1 MGKLS
6 QGNILADPATW
17 RARICRLGPQPG
29 QERGKVG
36 GVVLDMLGR
45 GGGGGDMNGAHPHR
59 KRCGQIARIVLE
71 HRGALGDDAGAGENG
86 FKGGAFR
93 LWTEGGVFDA
103 VDPVE
108 QPRKAARLKH
118 PFGIGCRAI
127 GVDDLLTGQCGN
139 AGAQGRVRGQMRQG
153 NVMHINQIGGGVQVV
168 FMHQPGQRGAI
179 KRPVMLAQMVGMGAV
194 HAQSLHH
201 EGGHADLD
209 LIEQPRLGWIKRV
222 VEVKDPI
229 GDMSEV
235 LCRHRATLAPWQGG
249 GNGCCGGSDGF
260 RLALRVGGG
269 LGFRPKLE
277 RDPMQKDAYML
288 ILEAIDNGIYRPGD
302 RLVESELAERLGVS
316 RTPVREALQRLETQS
331 MLARDGRSLI
341 VASLDHNQLAELYVV
356 RAELEALAAR
366 LAAKHAAPEEIR
378 VLRDMVAEDRTHIS
392 DPEALSRA
400 NRRFHKQIHL
410 ASHNRYLVQQLE
422 LVHRSM
428 ALLATTSLAV
438 DGRGETALAEH
449 QAIVD
454 AISAGDADAA
464 QSALR
469 VHISKAFETRLK
481 LDAGGVDK
489 IKG

>member
-1 MGKLS
+1 
-6 QGNILADPATW
+6 
-17 RARICRLGPQPG
+17 
-29 QERGKVG
+29 
-36 GVVLDMLGR
+36 
-45 GGGGGDMNGAHPHR
+45 
-59 KRCGQIARIVLE
+59 
-71 HRGALGDDAGAGENG
+71 
-86 FKGGAFR
+86 
-93 LWTEGGVFDA
+93 
-103 VDPVE
+103 
-108 QPRKAARLKH
+108 
-118 PFGIGCRAI
+118 
-127 GVDDLLTGQCGN
+127 
-139 AGAQGRVRGQMRQG
+139 
-153 NVMHINQIGGGVQVV
+153 
-168 FMHQPGQRGAI
+168 
-179 KRPVMLAQMVGMGAV
+179 
-194 HAQSLHH
+194 
-201 EGGHADLD
+201 
-209 LIEQPRLGWIKRV
+209 
-222 VEVKDPI
+222 
-229 GDMSEV
+229 
-235 LCRHRATLAPWQGG
+235 
-249 GNGCCGGSDGF
+249 
-260 RLALRVGGG
+260 
-269 LGFRPKLE
+269 
-277 RDPMQKDAYML
+277 MQKDAYML